1 MAFVRLRVDGRGC
14 GSANH
19 FIWGCSMGLRHGSP
33 PAMPDPGLQCC
44 LTASFEAQLA
54 LAGKGMA
61 EHELGCAMSASAM
74 VASARSEIGAR
85 FCVD

>member
-1 MAFVRLRVDGRGC
+1 
-14 GSANH
+14 
-19 FIWGCSMGLRHGSP
+19 
-33 PAMPDPGLQCC
+33 MPDPGLQCC